1 MGRRNYEEYP
11 NFSIVGEEWNNNPL
25 IINYWHKDSKN
36 RDGYSSNLKF
46 IMDLINQF
54 MRKLVLIKQ
63 ISLILFLQVFYQKI
77 IIIKSLEM
85 QLKY

>member
-1 MGRRNYEEYP
+1 MRRSSKEYP

-46 IMDLINQF
+46 IMDF
-54 MRKLVLIKQ
+54 P
-63 ISLILFLQVFYQKI
+63 LQEKI
-77 IIIKSLEM
+77 IEGINKKINLISTPLDSKIVLN
-85 QLKY
+85 K

>member
-1 MGRRNYEEYP
+1 MTLWEILDEFQFIEKQKFLR
-11 NFSIVGEEWNNNPL
+11 
-25 IINYWHKDSKN
+25 
-36 RDGYSSNLKF
+36 F
-46 IMDLINQF
+46 IMGLINQF